1 MITDQRIHAAVD
13 GDLGGFSFFGTFTW
27 CYAAVIS
34 VLHISNAKSY
44 RKKYTALLQGRL
56 VGGLSRLSSPDS

>member
-13 GDLGGFSFFGTFTW
+13 GDLGGFSFFGPFTW
-27 CYAAVIS
+27 CYAAGIS
-34 VLHISNAKSY
+34 VPHISNAKSY

-56 VGGLSRLSSPDS
+56 GGSVG